1 MNVKLFVLKF
11 NPPTLRL
18 LVTLMSRLIR
28 LPPLITR
35 PFVAVPPVV
44 LQPNP
49 NEMEPREAIV
59 AEVNPVIENWDGV
72 ELVAA
77 V

>member
-1 MNVKLFVLKF
+1 MFVLKF
-11 NPPTLRL
+11 NPPTVRL
-18 LVTLMSRLIR
+18 LVTLISKLVR
-28 LPPLITR
+28 LPQLITR
-35 PFVAVPPVV
+35 PFVGVPPVV

-49 NEMEPREAIV
+49 NEIEPREAIV
-59 AEVNPVIENWDGV
+59 AEVKPVIENWDGV